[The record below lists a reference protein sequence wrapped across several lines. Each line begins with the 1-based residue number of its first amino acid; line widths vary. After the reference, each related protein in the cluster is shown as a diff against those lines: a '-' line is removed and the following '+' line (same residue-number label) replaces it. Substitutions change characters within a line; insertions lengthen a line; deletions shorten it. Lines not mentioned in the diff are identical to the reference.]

1 MTEVEIRADERRR
14 IVQAIQRLTRA
25 DYSPSNI
32 WRHYYHSTTGDW
44 VDLREV
50 IKAVLTDGVS
60 VARGHTV
67 SPSPTDGSAE

>member
-1 MTEVEIRADERRR
+1 MTEVEIRADERKR

-32 WRHYYHSTTGDW
+32 WRYYYPSATGDW

-50 IKAVLTDGVS
+50 LKAVKNTATG
-60 VARGHTV
+60 
-67 SPSPTDGSAE
+67 GSEV